1 MRDWKVD
8 DENLKNQL
16 DVVKEQVRVNVMN
29 QPYGGFPWL
38 DMPPV
43 AFRNWANAH
52 NFYGDF
58 ADLDAADLADVQ
70 AFFKNYYVPNNA
82 VLLMLGDVRA
92 EESIV
97 LAKKHFAG
105 IPAVTPPP

>member
-43 AFRNWANAH
+43 AFRNWANSH

-70 AFFKNYYVPNNA
+70 TFFRTYSIPNNA
-82 VLLMLGDVRA
+82 VLLILCDVNSA
-92 EESIV
+92 DGFA
-97 LAKKHFAG
+97 LAQKKFG
-105 IPAVTPPP
+105 NIPAGPQPK